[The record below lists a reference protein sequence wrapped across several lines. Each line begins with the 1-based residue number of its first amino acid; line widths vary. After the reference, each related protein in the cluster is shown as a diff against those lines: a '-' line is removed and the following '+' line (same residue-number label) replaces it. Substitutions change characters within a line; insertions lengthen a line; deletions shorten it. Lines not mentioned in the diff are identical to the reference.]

1 MVKIDKSINIKGEVC
16 PFTFVKS
23 KLALEQIGSGQ
34 VLEVILNNE
43 EAIENI
49 PRSMND
55 EGHKVLEVKKVND
68 TDWKILIKKK

>member
-1 MVKIDKSINIKGEVC
+1 MVKIGKSINIKGEVC

-23 KLALEQIGSGQ
+23 KLAIEQIGSGQ

-55 EGHKVLEVKKVND
+55 EGHKVLEVKKING